1 MVSSITSSKHF
12 KQMNNFTI
20 YNTPKPFVLYFEHN
34 TLGEDCAG
42 HMWFDE
48 NKTLIDYDGVFELPQ
63 AVIQLMLDKGCDMSY
78 ATDILDNN
86 ELPHSTG
93 VKNV

>member
-1 MVSSITSSKHF
+1 M
-12 KQMNNFTI
+12 FTI
-20 YNTPKPFVLYFEHN
+20 YSTPKPFVFYFEHN

-48 NKTLIDYDGVFELPQ
+48 NKALIDYDGVFELPKE
-63 AVIQLMLDKGCDMSY
+63 IIKMMLDKGCDMSY
-78 ATDILDNN
+78 ATDILDDN

-93 VKNV
+93 ETK